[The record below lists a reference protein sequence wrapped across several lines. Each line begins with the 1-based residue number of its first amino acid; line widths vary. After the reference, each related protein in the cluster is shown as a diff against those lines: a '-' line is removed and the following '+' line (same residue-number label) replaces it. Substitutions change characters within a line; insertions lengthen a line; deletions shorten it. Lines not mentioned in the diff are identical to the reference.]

1 MEKGFDYWIS
11 GKPLYFS
18 RIYWI
23 FNLLIYIQAVLIS
36 INRRNLA
43 IYFFAGIVPYLGA
56 LTFRIIHDPGYL
68 LKESIDNIDPQIFHK
83 IFQQKSD
90 HNYTER
96 QQSQL
101 LYGALFMSKNDIDNV
116 DQRISAYKNNIKRI
130 NWLCSASIAIWF
142 FTLIVLSLGL
152 FLTRYS

>member
-43 IYFFAGIVPYLGA
+43 IFFFAGIVPYLGA
-56 LTFRIIHDPGYL
+56 LTFRIIHDPAYL
-68 LKESIDNIDPQIFHK
+68 LKESIDNIDSR
-83 IFQQKSD
+83 IFQRIFEQKSGF
-90 HNYTER
+90 NYTER

-101 LYGALFMSKNDIDNV
+101 LYGALLMSRNDIDNV
-116 DQRISAYKNNIKRI
+116 DQRVITYEKNVKRI

-142 FTLIVLSLGL
+142 FTLIALGLGL